1 MRHRI
6 RQGAAV
12 GAVVIGL
19 VSLTA
24 CGRGG
29 DRPAQA
35 YTEQGKASS
44 TTGSSPSRSPVP
56 ASTPTVTAGGS
67 EEGAAPEPLASPVND
82 AASSASALDLA
93 TKAMT
98 AFARPQVPAQRWWR
112 ELWPLLSDTARAAYT
127 GTDPANVPA
136 HGVTGAGTLLPT
148 TTGYLVSVRLPTD
161 VGSWTVLLKRPGQN
175 APWAVERFTPPAGIH

>member
-12 GAVVIGL
+12 GAVVIAL
-19 VSLTA
+19 ASLTA
-24 CGRGG
+24 CGRSDNRAAVPG
-29 DRPAQA
+29 
-35 YTEQGKASS
+35 EASS
-44 TTGSSPSRSPVP
+44 SASSSPVRSPGSVP
-56 ASTPTVTAGGS
+56 TPTLTNLRS
-67 EEGAAPEPLASPVND
+67 EESDAPKPLASPVND
-82 AASSASALDLA
+82 AASSASALALS

-112 ELWPLLSDTARAAYT
+112 ELWPLLSETARAAYT